1 MNLSQ
6 ARQLAVRCGTR
17 PCQSFHSRTRT
28 DVLNS
33 GVLAIQGP
41 PGTGKTFTGARMIV
55 DLIRAEKRIGV
66 TAISHKVI
74 RNLLDEVVKAAGEEN
89 VRIRCMHRVTS
100 KSTTRSMAIVEETDA
115 AKAVTSV
122 VNGDYDVVGGTAW
135 VWAKHDLAEAIDV
148 LVVDEAGQMSLANA
162 LACAQSAKNVVLLG
176 DPQQLEQPQKAAHP
190 EGSDLSALQ
199 YLLEGHDTMPEER
212 GLFLGET
219 WRLHP
224 SICSYTSDLFYEG
237 KLVPHPSLAV
247 QVLCGPAPFAGA
259 GPFLSARG
267 ARGQPEQLS

>member
-1 MNLSQ
+1 
-6 ARQLAVRCGTR
+6 
-17 PCQSFHSRTRT
+17 
-28 DVLNS
+28 
-33 GVLAIQGP
+33 
-41 PGTGKTFTGARMIV
+41 MIV

-135 VWAKHDLAEAIDV
+135 VWAKQDLAQAIDV